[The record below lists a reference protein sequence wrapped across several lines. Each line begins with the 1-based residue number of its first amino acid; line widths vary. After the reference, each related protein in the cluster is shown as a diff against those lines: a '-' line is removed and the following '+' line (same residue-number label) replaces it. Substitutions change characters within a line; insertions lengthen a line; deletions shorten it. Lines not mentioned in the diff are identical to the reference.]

1 MRRLGLV
8 ALLASLGCP
17 AAAEIT
23 WNVNGDKALQRT
35 VQSAANLTEDDKSA
49 LDLFTDAQ
57 ATYGRVLSTLY
68 AMGYYGPVIH
78 VLIDGREAANI
89 APLDAPE
96 TIRRIEVTVDPG
108 PLFHF
113 STARVAPL
121 TPETELPEGFARGE
135 LAYSGTIEEAVTAGI
150 DGWRERGHAKAET
163 GRESLTANHPAA
175 TLAADIALNPGPVLR
190 FGSLTVTG
198 NQSISADRIRA
209 MAGLPTGRIYSATEA
224 RRAAERLR
232 RSGVFSSVTLAEA
245 DRITPPDVLDFAAEV
260 TEARK
265 RRYTL
270 GAEWATD
277 DGVSLNGS
285 WLHRNLLGG
294 AERLEI
300 TGAATNI
307 ESGTSG
313 VDYSLGMNLTRPA
326 SLGPD
331 TALALST
338 ELQHVNDADYKAN
351 TFIVAAGFTRYFTPF
366 LTGTAQIGYDFAR
379 GTDDS
384 GNFTNRS
391 LNLPLSLT
399 WDRRDS
405 STEPTK
411 LFYIDA
417 DAKPFLGFGE
427 TDDGVRLAVDARA
440 YKSLGR
446 KVVLAGRVQGG
457 MILGASALGTPRG
470 DLFYSGGGGTVRGQP
485 YQSLGMTVMDGATAV
500 GIGGTQFAALSA
512 EARVKVTQT
521 IGVVGFVDAG
531 AVGIAGE
538 GDWHAGAGLG
548 LRYETGLGP
557 VRLDLA
563 VPVHGDTGQG
573 LQIYVGLGQAF

>member
-8 ALLASLGCP
+8 ALLASLACP
-17 AAAEIT
+17 AAAEII

-35 VQSAANLTEDDKSA
+35 VQSAANLAEDDKSA

-89 APLDAPE
+89 APLAAPE

-108 PLFHF
+108 LLFHF

-121 TPETELPEGFARGE
+121 TPETELPEGFAPGE
-135 LAYSGTIEEAVTAGI
+135 PAYSGTIEEAVTAGI

-265 RRYTL
+265 RRYTF

-313 VDYSLGMNLTRPA
+313 VDYSLGVSLTRPA

-331 TALALST
+331 TALALSA
-338 ELQHVNDADYKAN
+338 ELSHTNDEDYKAN
-351 TFIVAAGFTRYFTPF
+351 AVTVAAGFTRYFTPF

-384 GNFTNRS
+384 GDFTTRS

-405 STEPTK
+405 TTEPTK

-457 MILGASALGTPRG
+457 LILGASALGTPRG

-485 YQSLGMTVMDGATAV
+485 YQSLGMTVMDGATEV

-512 EARVKVTQT
+512 EARVKVTRA

>member
-8 ALLASLGCP
+8 ALLASLACP

-23 WNVNGDKALQRT
+23 WKVNGDKALQRT

-89 APLDAPE
+89 APLAAPE

-108 PLFHF
+108 LLFHF

-121 TPETELPEGFARGE
+121 TPETELPEGFAPGE
-135 LAYSGTIEEAVTAGI
+135 PAYSGTIEEAVTAGI

-245 DRITPPDVLDFAAEV
+245 ERITPPDVLDFAAEV

-265 RRYTL
+265 RRYTF

-313 VDYSLGMNLTRPA
+313 VDYSLGVSLTRPA

-331 TALALST
+331 TALALSA
-338 ELQHVNDADYKAN
+338 ELSHTNDEDYKAN
-351 TFIVAAGFTRYFTPF
+351 AVTVAAGFTRYFTPF

-384 GNFTNRS
+384 GDFTTRS

-405 STEPTK
+405 TTEPTK

-457 MILGASALGTPRG
+457 LILGASALGTPRG

-485 YQSLGMTVMDGATAV
+485 YQSLGMTVMDGATEV

-512 EARVKVTQT
+512 EARVKVTRT

-563 VPVHGDTGQG
+563 VPVQGDTGQG

>member
-8 ALLASLGCP
+8 ALLASLACP
-17 AAAEIT
+17 AAAEII

-35 VQSAANLTEDDKSA
+35 VQSAANLAEDDKSA

-121 TPETELPEGFARGE
+121 TPETELPEGFAPGE
-135 LAYSGTIEEAVTAGI
+135 PAYSGTIEEAVTAGI

-265 RRYTL
+265 RRYTF

-313 VDYSLGMNLTRPA
+313 VDYSLGVSLTRPA

-331 TALALST
+331 TALALSA
-338 ELQHVNDADYKAN
+338 ELSHTNDEDYKAN
-351 TFIVAAGFTRYFTPF
+351 AVTVAAGFTRYFTPF

-384 GNFTNRS
+384 GDFTTRS

-405 STEPTK
+405 TTEPTK

-457 MILGASALGTPRG
+457 LILGASALGTPRG

-485 YQSLGMTVMDGATAV
+485 YQSLGMTVMDGATEV

-512 EARVKVTQT
+512 EARVKVTRA